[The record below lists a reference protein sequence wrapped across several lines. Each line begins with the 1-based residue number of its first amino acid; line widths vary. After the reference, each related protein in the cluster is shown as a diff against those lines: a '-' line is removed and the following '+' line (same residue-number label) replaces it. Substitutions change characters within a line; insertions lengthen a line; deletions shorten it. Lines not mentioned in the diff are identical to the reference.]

1 MAVKRQ
7 VSLKGLRAITKH
19 NVIKELNK
27 LNLTKKE
34 YHELLELI
42 EKHINDATHEDLK
55 KKGIVKEI
63 IGGMKRP
70 RNDQHGDQPIKRG
83 LFSKIIGSFKGEST
97 NDEIYTMEK
106 RIQDLKKVFST
117 EEELEKEYKIA
128 VDRTREAKINEQS
141 IASSIANIR
150 NQKLVELEKTSN
162 YFKHRK
168 GFIEEI
174 KQKYADIVRDI
185 KHNLEEESQETDEI
199 PFQEIKVYDAIYY
212 TITKQHLPQFEEIM
226 SRFDSSISSSAEI
239 PPPLQLPP
247 PVPPSFL
254 IPPVLIPSSS
264 LSSSTQS
271 QLPSST
277 QSQLPSLSSF
287 QPLVPPLP
295 RPPPKPKPEEQEVY
309 EHDKQHSRRACDS
322 RRANHLNGA

>member
-34 YHELLELI
+34 YQELLELI

-63 IGGMKRP
+63 IGGMK

-106 RIQDLKKVFST
+106 RIQDLKRVFST

-150 NQKLVELEKTSN
+150 NQKLVELEKRQITLN
-162 YFKHRK
+162 T
-168 GFIEEI
+168 E
-174 KQKYADIVRDI
+174 RD
-185 KHNLEEESQETDEI
+185 L
-199 PFQEIKVYDAIYY
+199 
-212 TITKQHLPQFEEIM
+212 
-226 SRFDSSISSSAEI
+226 
-239 PPPLQLPP
+239 
-247 PVPPSFL
+247 
-254 IPPVLIPSSS
+254 
-264 LSSSTQS
+264 
-271 QLPSST
+271 
-277 QSQLPSLSSF
+277 
-287 QPLVPPLP
+287 
-295 RPPPKPKPEEQEVY
+295 
-309 EHDKQHSRRACDS
+309 
-322 RRANHLNGA
+322 